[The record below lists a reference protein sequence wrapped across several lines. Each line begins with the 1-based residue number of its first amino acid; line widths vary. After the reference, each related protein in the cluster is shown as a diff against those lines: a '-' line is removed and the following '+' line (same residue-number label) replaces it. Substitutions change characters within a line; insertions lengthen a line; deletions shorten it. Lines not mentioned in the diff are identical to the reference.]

1 MQELDRTQIPTSE
14 ILSKRKQAILNLIEE
29 MTKNLPPMVQI
40 MVTQYRSTVCQFV
53 DKLTYEQTEELIG
66 KVENVLDELRG

>member
-1 MQELDRTQIPTSE
+1 MQELDNRQIPTSE
-14 ILSKRKQAILNLIEE
+14 ILSKRKRAIVNLIEE
-29 MTKNLPPMVQI
+29 MIKNLPPMVQI

>member
-14 ILSKRKQAILNLIEE
+14 ILSKRKRAILNLIEE
-29 MTKNLPPMVQI
+29 MIKNLPPMVQI